1 MSVSRILV
9 ALVALTLIAQ
19 VPTVHEALVW
29 DRLDIQAGQW
39 WRIVTGNLT
48 HTNAIHMAMNLAAL
62 LVLALLH
69 RRYYAPRSLLA
80 MLWTMMVAIGAVM
93 FISPFDWYA
102 GLSGVLH
109 GLFVFGVVRDIQNK
123 VPLGWVMLV
132 GVALK
137 LVHEA
142 YTGGDSMT
150 AELIEAGV
158 AYQAHWAGAAVGL
171 IFALVWKQSG
181 SENILDLGPRT

>member
-9 ALVALTLIAQ
+9 LLVVITLFAQ
-19 VPTVHEALVW
+19 VPVVHQALVW
-29 DRLDIQAGQW
+29 DRLDIHAGQW

-48 HTNAIHMAMNLAAL
+48 HTNAIHMMMNLAAL
-62 LVLALLH
+62 FVLVWLH
-69 RRYYAPRSLLA
+69 RAYYSSRALIMMLA
-80 MLWTMMVAIGAVM
+80 SMMLVIGLVM
-93 FISPFDWYA
+93 FLSPFDWYA

-123 VPLGWVMLV
+123 VPLGWLMLM
-132 GVALK
+132 GVAIK
-137 LVHEA
+137 LVYEA

-150 AELIEAGV
+150 AALIEAGV

-181 SENILDLGPRT
+181 SENIQDLGPRT

>member
-9 ALVALTLIAQ
+9 LLVVITLFAQ
-19 VPTVHEALVW
+19 VPVVHQALVW
-29 DRLDIQAGQW
+29 DRLEIQAGQW

-48 HTNAIHMAMNLAAL
+48 HTNAIHMMMNLAAL
-62 LVLALLH
+62 FVLVWLH
-69 RRYYAPRSLLA
+69 RVYYSSRALIMMFAS
-80 MLWTMMVAIGAVM
+80 MMVVIGLVM
-93 FISPFDWYA
+93 FMSPFDWYA

-123 VPLGWVMLV
+123 VPLGWLMLG
-132 GVALK
+132 GVTLK
-137 LVHEA
+137 LLYEA

-171 IFALVWKQSG
+171 VFALVWKESAGKDSQD
-181 SENILDLGPRT
+181 IGPRT